1 MEFDFVVVANG
12 LFSTPYIPTF
22 RDQNKF
28 AGSIVHAN
36 DIKTYEQ
43 LENKRVIIVGGGKSA
58 TDLATVAGKY
68 ARSCH
73 MIFRRSHW
81 FVPPTILHGYLPAIY
96 LYSRMFTAIF
106 DPFPSAPHSAL
117 YYFLHRK
124 FQFVIDKIF
133 KSMDDDILATYRADI
148 YDEKIFIPT
157 YSFRNVENAS
167 RMTDEFLKVKREGRI
182 IRKLAS
188 IDEIVDETTI
198 RLDSGETLQADLIV
212 CATGFLEQVCFLSKT
227 LSRAIGQN
235 KITPTSNE
243 GANLDLYRRI
253 VPVGIPNIT
262 VIGYS
267 AALNT
272 WMLFEVQSHWTS
284 DYFLGRIK
292 LPTNEKEMY
301 EEIRTL
307 RNFISK
313 LFNRK
318 TYYIQYY
325 WLEPIEIY
333 LQDMGLSLHRTNNWI
348 SEYFGIYRPKRIAN
362 LHAER
367 QAKAEGKAKSIW
379 HRHWYFSFGHTLL
392 VLLFL
397 LCIWLFF

>member
-28 AGSIVHAN
+28 AGLIVHTN
-36 DIKTYEQ
+36 NIKTYEQ

-58 TDLATVAGKY
+58 IDLATVAGTY

-81 FVPPTILHGYLPAIY
+81 VAPSNLLHGRLPVAYI
-96 LYSRMFTAIF
+96 YSRMFTILA
-106 DPFPSAPHSAL
+106 DPFPNAPHSAL

-124 FQFVIDKIF
+124 FQFVIDKVY
-133 KSMDDDILATYRADI
+133 KNMGDDIIATFKDL

-157 YSFRNVENAS
+157 YSFRNVENIS
-167 RMTDEFLKVKREGRI
+167 RMTDEFIQMKREGRI

-212 CATGFLEQVCFLSKT
+212 CATGFLEQFSFLSET
-227 LSRAIGQN
+227 LSQAVGQN

-243 GANLDLYRRI
+243 GSDLDLYRRI
-253 VPVGIPNIT
+253 VPVGIPNIAF
-262 VIGYS
+262 IGLP
-267 AALNT
+267 AAAST

-292 LPTNEKEMY
+292 LPMNEKEMY

-307 RNFISK
+307 RSFISK

-318 TYYIQYY
+318 SYYLQFY

-333 LQDMGLSLHRTNNWI
+333 LQDMGLSLYRTNNWI

-367 QAKAEGKAKSIW
+367 QAKAEGKTKSIW
-379 HRHWYFSFGHTLL
+379 YCHWYFGFGHTLL
-392 VLLFL
+392 VLVFL
-397 LCIWLFF
+397 LCVLFFF